1 MEKEEIKK
9 IALRFDERAYD
20 LLLFYPLFTSEESF
34 SIYKNLIYSSVL
46 FYACE
51 EYERSKENL
60 MRALEYLNSCK
71 ESNLRL
77 YYEVWF
83 IYFFVD
89 ICDEKLGIKPTTF
102 HKIKEKN
109 QKFTKNN
116 KKYLYQVS
124 IPKYLEYH
132 PSIQSDL
139 YEKITKEI
147 DKWYDP
153 NNDDDGFFSFF

>member
-20 LLLFYPLFTSEESF
+20 LLIFYPLFTSEESF

-46 FYACE
+46 FYASDEFTRC
-51 EYERSKENL
+51 KENL
-60 MRALEYLNSCK
+60 LRALQYLNSCN
-71 ESNLRL
+71 ESGLRL

-89 ICDEKLGIKPTTF
+89 ICDEKLGIQPTTF
-102 HKIKEKN
+102 QKIKENNKN
-109 QKFTKNN
+109 FTKNA

-132 PSIQSDL
+132 TSIQTDL
-139 YEKITKEI
+139 KNKMMKEI
-147 DKWYDP
+147 EKWYNP
-153 NNDDDGFFSFF
+153 NNDDDGFFGFF